1 MQHFESVPVFLKRY
15 RVGDSEIRIH
25 CRQDNQELV
34 QGWLY
39 REGSLA
45 DTILSMDKNK
55 GTRLANWF
63 LTAAE

>member
-1 MQHFESVPVFLKRY
+1 MRQFESVPVFLKRY

-39 REGSLA
+39 REGALA
-45 DTILSMDKNK
+45 DTILSVDKNK

-63 LTAAE
+63 LTAAD

>member
-1 MQHFESVPVFLKRY
+1 MQQFESVPVFLKRY

-25 CRQDNQELV
+25 CRQDNQEVV

>member
-1 MQHFESVPVFLKRY
+1 VQHFESVPVFLKRY

>member
-1 MQHFESVPVFLKRY
+1 VQQFESVPVFLKRY

-25 CRQDNQELV
+25 CRQDNQEVV

>member
-1 MQHFESVPVFLKRY
+1 VRQFESVPVFLKRY

-25 CRQDNQELV
+25 CRQDNQEVV

-39 REGSLA
+39 REGALA
-45 DTILSMDKNK
+45 DTILSVDRNK

-63 LTAAE
+63 LTAAD

>member
-1 MQHFESVPVFLKRY
+1 MRQFESVPVFLKRY

-25 CRQDNQELV
+25 CRQDNQEVV

-39 REGSLA
+39 REGALA
-45 DTILSMDKNK
+45 DTILSVDRNK

-63 LTAAE
+63 LTAAD